1 MFFLYGELDRDIFM
15 EQPQGFT
22 FKEYPDYVCRFKKA
36 LYGLK
41 QAPRAWFGKISQ
53 DLNFYDFKSS
63 CADPS
68 LFVKKTVTV
77 CTLLLLY
84 VNDMIITG
92 DDIVESSSL
101 QDALSV
107 RFEMKRLGET
117 DCFLN
122 LEIKKCD
129 GYFLSQEEYAA
140 SLLRVLYREFKR

>member
-1 MFFLYGELDRDIFM
+1 M
-15 EQPQGFT
+15 EQLQGFT
-22 FKEYPDYVCRFKKA
+22 SKEYPDYVCTLKKV

-41 QAPRAWFGKISQ
+41 QAPRAWFGKIAQ
-53 DLNFYDFKSS
+53 YLNFCGFKFS

-68 LFVKKTVTV
+68 LFVKKTATV

-84 VNDMIITG
+84 VDDMIITG
-92 DDIVESSSL
+92 DDIVQISSL

-117 DCFLN
+117 NCFLG

-129 GYFLSQEEYAA
+129 GYFLSKKGYAA
-140 SLLRVLYREFKR
+140 SLL

>member
-1 MFFLYGELDRDIFM
+1 M

-22 FKEYPDYVCRFKKA
+22 FKEYLDYVYRFKKA

-41 QAPRAWFGKISQ
+41 QAPRAWFGKIAQ
-53 DLNFYDFKSS
+53 YLNFYGFKSS

-68 LFVKKTVTV
+68 LFVKKTATI

-84 VNDMIITG
+84 VDDMIITG

-107 RFEMKRLGET
+107 RLK
-117 DCFLN
+117 
-122 LEIKKCD
+122 
-129 GYFLSQEEYAA
+129 
-140 SLLRVLYREFKR
+140 